1 MASAGECTM
10 QDHAACAPVRP
21 PRRGGVVKAFAS
33 RLPRT
38 RAFILLRYTLIA
50 ATAYLLIVEA
60 GFDVPPA
67 GMLAV
72 IAAAFASNV
81 AATWLPPRALE
92 SRWFTAAVILG
103 DTAWITVLLLE
114 SGRFTPEFFYLYF
127 FLLLLA
133 TIGESLALIAIGAV
147 VACSAYVYL
156 LSAHGGTWS
165 LWNSPSV
172 IRIPFLFTAA
182 AFYGYLVDRTR
193 REQRRGRTARQSARA
208 KSRLLATVSHEIRQ
222 PMTGV
227 LGWTGLLLDTDLT
240 SEQREY
246 AEGVRRS
253 AESLVAIINDI
264 LDFSRMEAGRLRLE
278 VIDFD
283 LRQLV
288 DDVVALF
295 GEPTRR
301 KRLELLQL
309 VAPDVPLVMRGDPGR
324 LRQVLTNLV
333 GNAVKF
339 TSRGEVVVSAAVTE
353 RAGDAVVV
361 RFEVTDTGIGIA
373 REHQRRLFQPF
384 VQGDAAIARKYG
396 GTGLGLAISRRLA
409 VLMGGGIGLTS
420 EIGKGSMFWF
430 TARLEGGAA
439 AAVAS
444 PLFGVRTLVAHASAP
459 ARTVLGQQLRAWGAS
474 VELAT
479 DGAEAE
485 ARVEAAAGDG
495 AAYAVIVAD
504 ADLPR
509 GVELDA
515 TAHRHDIPVVVLGV
529 ARPEQDAAGEVPKP
543 VRPARLL
550 EAVLE
555 AVSAAGSTAGAPRRA
570 AGS

>member
-1 MASAGECTM
+1 M
-10 QDHAACAPVRP
+10 VRT
-21 PRRGGVVKAFAS
+21 FAS

-38 RAFILLRYTLIA
+38 RAFLLLRYTLIA

-60 GFDVPPA
+60 GFDLPPA
-67 GMLAV
+67 WMLGV
-72 IAAAFASNV
+72 IAAALASNV
-81 AATWLPPRALE
+81 GATWLPPRALE
-92 SRWFTAAVILG
+92 SRWFTAAVIFG
-103 DTAWITVLLLE
+103 DTAWITVVLLQ

-156 LSAHGGTWS
+156 LTANGGTWS
-165 LWNSPSV
+165 MWNSPSV

-193 REQRRGRTARQSARA
+193 REQRRGRTARQAARA

-227 LGWTGLLLDTDLT
+227 LGWTGLLLDTELS

-278 VIDFD
+278 FIDFD

-288 DDVVALF
+288 DDVIALF
-295 GEPTRR
+295 GEPVRR

-339 TSRGEVVVSAAVTE
+339 TAHGEVVVSAVVTE
-353 RAGDAVVV
+353 RAGDAAVV
-361 RFEVTDTGIGIA
+361 RFEVSDTGIGIA
-373 REHQRRLFQPF
+373 RDHQRRLFQPF
-384 VQGDAAIARKYG
+384 VQADAGIGRKYG

-409 VLMGGGIGLTS
+409 LLMGGEIGLTS
-420 EIGKGSMFWF
+420 EVGKGSTFWF
-430 TARLEGGAA
+430 TARLESGAA

-444 PLFGVRTLVAHASAP
+444 PLFGVRVLVAHTSAA

-474 VELAT
+474 VEAAT
-479 DGAEAE
+479 DGTD
-485 ARVEAAAGDG
+485 AAARLYAATTDG
-495 AAYAVIVAD
+495 GAYTVVLAD

-509 GVELDA
+509 HAALDEEMQQ
-515 TAHRHDIPVVVLGV
+515 HDAVLVVLGE
-529 ARPEQDAAGEVPKP
+529 ARAEHDAAGVVPKP
-543 VRPARLL
+543 VRPVRLL
-550 EAVLE
+550 ETVLE
-555 AVSAAGSTAGAPRRA
+555 AVSDAGSSARAPRRA

>member
-1 MASAGECTM
+1 MRTL
-10 QDHAACAPVRP
+10 
-21 PRRGGVVKAFAS
+21 AS

-38 RAFILLRYTLIA
+38 RAFLLLRYTLIA

-60 GFDVPPA
+60 GFDLPSA

-92 SRWFTAAVILG
+92 SRWFTAAVIFG
-103 DTAWITVLLLE
+103 DTAWITVLLLQ

-156 LSAHGGTWS
+156 LMANGGTWS

-193 REQRRGRTARQSARA
+193 REQRRGRTARQAARA
-208 KSRLLATVSHEIRQ
+208 KSRMLATVSHEIRQ

-227 LGWTGLLLDTDLT
+227 LGWTGLLLDTDLNT
-240 SEQREY
+240 EQREY

-288 DDVVALF
+288 DDVIALF
-295 GEPTRR
+295 GEPARR

-333 GNAVKF
+333 GNAMKF
-339 TSRGEVVVSAAVTE
+339 TAQGEIVVSATVSE
-353 RAGDAVVV
+353 RAGDAAVV
-361 RFEVTDTGIGIA
+361 RFEVSDTGIGIA

-384 VQGDAAIARKYG
+384 VQADAMIGRKYG

-409 VLMGGGIGLTS
+409 LLMGGEIGLTS
-420 EIGKGSMFWF
+420 EVGKGSTFWF
-430 TARLEGGAA
+430 TARLESGAA

-444 PLFGVRTLVAHASAP
+444 PLFGVRILVAHTSAA
-459 ARTVLGQQLRAWGAS
+459 ARTVLSQQLRAWGAS
-474 VELAT
+474 VEVAT
-479 DGAEAE
+479 DGTD
-485 ARVEAAAGDG
+485 AAARLYATSTDSGV
-495 AAYAVIVAD
+495 YAVVLAD

-509 GVELDA
+509 SAALDEEMQQ
-515 TAHRHDIPVVVLGV
+515 HDVALVVLGQ
-529 ARPEQDAAGEVPKP
+529 ARAEQPAAGVVPKP
-543 VRPARLL
+543 VRPTRLL
-550 EAVLE
+550 ETMLE
-555 AVSAAGSTAGAPRRA
+555 AVSGEESSARAPRRA